1 MEKFV
6 RPTDTPESQKPEEA
20 LQPLAAT
27 LLESAQWRRLN
38 GIEDKTPE
46 VAKQL
51 ATEQAKRAEQ
61 LVLSLRKHSSSE
73 DRQRMTSEQLTNPE
87 SRLYKD
93 ARAAI
98 YIQEVNTQTQKNK
111 GLAGASKLPVS
122 GKLPESEQRR
132 LLLPIEYALQAA
144 KTTNG
149 EYVQHKGGKS
159 RSAAGMGRAAVIVT
173 GPTSSS
179 DKSAWEGAKAAAA

>member
-6 RPTDTPESQKPEEA
+6 RPIDTRESEEV

-27 LLESAQWRRLN
+27 LLESAQWQQLN
-38 GIEDKTPE
+38 GIEDKPPE

-51 ATEQAKRAEQ
+51 AAEQAKRAEQ

-111 GLAGASKLPVS
+111 GLAGASKLPV
-122 GKLPESEQRR
+122 
-132 LLLPIEYALQAA
+132 
-144 KTTNG
+144 
-149 EYVQHKGGKS
+149 
-159 RSAAGMGRAAVIVT
+159 AGRI
-173 GPTSSS
+173 
-179 DKSAWEGAKAAAA
+179 

>member
-51 ATEQAKRAEQ
+51 ATEQVKRAEQ

-73 DRQRMTSEQLTNPE
+73 DQ
-87 SRLYKD
+87 SR
-93 ARAAI
+93 
-98 YIQEVNTQTQKNK
+98 E
-111 GLAGASKLPVS
+111 
-122 GKLPESEQRR
+122 
-132 LLLPIEYALQAA
+132 
-144 KTTNG
+144 
-149 EYVQHKGGKS
+149 
-159 RSAAGMGRAAVIVT
+159 
-173 GPTSSS
+173 
-179 DKSAWEGAKAAAA
+179 